1 MAGVADSSYC
11 SLPMSKFSSSSTPE
25 KVTFNL
31 RPCSFVEMVGVYV
44 GCVKYFPTCS
54 FARSFQDNKKYKN
67 LIIAASSSQQTV
79 HVQGDNQVSL
89 EFKRLS
95 RVGEVNAA
103 LQVMDKMEKNRVF
116 LGSVD
121 IVELLKCCIDLKLL
135 EAGKRFMSMFCG
147 LSQNPVRLCLINWW
161 RCTVDWPK
169 MAKEKIFVQMKEA
182 GVRPNGSTF
191 DGVIEACMVDLLG
204 RSQKIAEAK
213 EITENM
219 PIEPSSVVRETL
231 EKYTKSG
238 PTERPG
244 ELGSFVSPSGLR
256 LSNKKKVKGKS
267 NFKPD
272 EGESREKQG
281 LRKVEVVGKE
291 VREAGYVPDTK
302 YVLHD
307 RSRLRSK
314 REGIDVS
321 Q

>member
-1 MAGVADSSYC
+1 MSLLLLSFGQGFLFILEPGLERVFRFSDIKFQSILQFKLSKALGMAGVADSSYC

-161 RCTVDWPK
+161 RCTVDWVILEVPK
-169 MAKEKIFVQMKEA
+169 ECLSRCAKKIW
-182 GVRPNGSTF
+182 
-191 DGVIEACMVDLLG
+191 ILG
-204 RSQKIAEAK
+204 I
-213 EITENM
+213 
-219 PIEPSSVVRETL
+219 
-231 EKYTKSG
+231 
-238 PTERPG
+238 
-244 ELGSFVSPSGLR
+244 
-256 LSNKKKVKGKS
+256 
-267 NFKPD
+267 
-272 EGESREKQG
+272 
-281 LRKVEVVGKE
+281 
-291 VREAGYVPDTK
+291 
-302 YVLHD
+302 
-307 RSRLRSK
+307 
-314 REGIDVS
+314 
-321 Q
+321 